1 MADFLQPISEQL
13 PCGEYLRYDPV
24 YDELRELRRVEEDET
39 SVWEPLDPRSADWA
53 QVRNLCEDVLTNRS
67 KDLQVAFW
75 YTEALIYLNSLA
87 GALQG
92 LDAINGLIENFW
104 DNLHPEIER
113 DEDDETIVD
122 LDFRLAP
129 LRQAARDLPVLFT
142 RIAISAPG
150 SAAPALSLGGYL
162 SAQKDDGSGE
172 LNPQV
177 ARQSFAST
185 NPDWLRSLI
194 ETANATKTSLKQV
207 EDLCEQHCGY
217 DTPSFAQ
224 TKDVLSSIEQA
235 ISANVDLTSTA
246 GAAPATAD
254 TGFPG
259 SSGATAGALQG
270 ETSRGGCYQM
280 LERALRTFETA
291 EPHSPV
297 VPILRHLVFW
307 KDRGLHEIAEK
318 LETRGSSLAD
328 VMKAFPASTKDPEE
342 E

>member
-1 MADFLQPISEQL
+1 MADFLQPISEEQ

-24 YDELRELRRVEEDET
+24 YDELRELRRVEDTEAGI
-39 SVWEPLDPRSADWA
+39 WEPLNPRSADWA
-53 QVRNLCEDVLTNRS
+53 QVKSVCEDVLTNRS
-67 KDLQVAFW
+67 KDLQIALW

-87 GALQG
+87 GALES
-92 LDAINGLIENFW
+92 LEAIVELLENFW
-104 DNLHPEIER
+104 ESLHPLIEH

-142 RIAISAPG
+142 RIAISAPAG
-150 SAAPALSLGGYL
+150 GAPALSLGGYL
-162 SAQKDDGSGE
+162 SAQKNDGSGE
-172 LNPQV
+172 LNPEV

-185 NPDWLRSLI
+185 NPSWLKTLI
-194 ETANATKTSLKQV
+194 EQANATKTTLKRM

-217 DTPSFAQ
+217 DAPSFSE
-224 TKDVLSSIEQA
+224 TKDVLSKIEQA
-235 ISANVDLTSTA
+235 IKASVDLEDDSA
-246 GAAPATAD
+246 EAAADGSAPAV
-254 TGFPG
+254 TGM
-259 SSGATAGALQG
+259 AGGGMTMQVDA
-270 ETSRGGCYQM
+270 SRNGCYQM
-280 LERALRTFETA
+280 LERALRTFETG

-328 VMKAFPASTKDPEE
+328 VMKAFPATTKDPEVE
-342 E
+342 